1 MRKEKEIEKNSI
13 LGIALNVFLAIIKL
27 ITGFFSHSQ
36 SMIADAFNSVSD
48 VLSSIFTFIG
58 NRISAIPK
66 DEDHNLG
73 HGKAEYI
80 YSMFISI
87 LMLLLI
93 YKVAFSSIRSLFHPE
108 EYHFSIFLIFVSFI
122 TIFVK
127 LFLFFQTY
135 RLSKKYDNLLVRANA
150 FDHRN
155 DILLTTLNLI
165 AIVLSYFHI
174 RYVDGIVGLLIC
186 AWIFFGAIRIFIES
200 YHVLMDRACSVS
212 TKEKVYEIIQKR
224 SDIKK
229 ITHFNSTPV
238 GYRYQ
243 ISFSIFLDGNMSTF
257 DSHQIADSLEKEILK
272 EIDEVY
278 LCVIHVNPYMSDK
291 R

>member
-13 LGIALNVFLAIIKL
+13 LGIALNLFLAIIKL

-135 RLSKKYDNLLVRANA
+135 RLSKKYDNLLQ
-150 FDHRN
+150 
-155 DILLTTLNLI
+155 LY
-165 AIVLSYFHI
+165 S
-174 RYVDGIVGLLIC
+174 
-186 AWIFFGAIRIFIES
+186 
-200 YHVLMDRACSVS
+200 
-212 TKEKVYEIIQKR
+212 
-224 SDIKK
+224 
-229 ITHFNSTPV
+229 IT
-238 GYRYQ
+238 Y
-243 ISFSIFLDGNMSTF
+243 
-257 DSHQIADSLEKEILK
+257 
-272 EIDEVY
+272 
-278 LCVIHVNPYMSDK
+278 
-291 R
+291 